1 MINSEER
8 VVSTKEMLELLNSGK
23 KVEIVGIESNPELF
37 ENYTEEEKKFVEDH
51 RVGLRVDN
59 IEYDCDEEVQCIMV
73 DSDDHLY
80 LTDDMIPTHNTS
92 NVIFLKSTDDSMI
105 DTLSKMS
112 GTTHRVRIKSK
123 TVATDLKKMW
133 MKNEG
138 TVSYTPSV
146 EEEPVITPNDMFF
159 IGERN
164 SMVFRA
170 GCSPIW
176 NKNATILPMSFKLF
190 GNKIIH
196 FGHDY
201 SLQTIPTLSVAKDF
215 DVTQNQI
222 NFDAMIAKRMEQ
234 SLEAEDSIE
243 LYKKL
248 FGLNEYTFSLIN
260 QEDRSNDIMNLINLQ
275 CRENNELAE
284 NADMETQEDVY
295 YNKMVE
301 TEENTE
307 VTQEMYKRLEK
318 SNARK
323 IPRFA
328 NNTVSPADLVDDGG
342 GINFGLKDR
351 ICRAFEA
358 CRPKMEA
365 DIEHFK
371 MDGKNLCG
379 LDGTPYII
387 WRDNSDIANAL
398 VEQSKKAD
406 STTYV
411 EDKKELEKV
420 PKFNYDVQSAFIK
433 FLANC
438 EKWDFADGEFDHQ
451 MAQLVD
457 VV

>member
-190 GNKIIH
+190 SNKIIH

-234 SLEAEDSIE
+234 SMEAEDSIE

-284 NADMETQEDVY
+284 EADMEAQEDAY
-295 YNKMVE
+295 YKKMVE

-307 VTQEMYKRLEK
+307 VTQEMYKQLEK

-342 GINFGLKDR
+342 GVQRSLKDR

-365 DIEHFK
+365 DVEHFK
-371 MDGKNLCG
+371 MDGNNLCG

-398 VEQSKKAD
+398 IERSKKAD

-411 EDKKELEKV
+411 EDKKDLDNV
-420 PKFNYDVQSAFIK
+420 PKFNYDAVSYTH
-433 FLANC
+433 LTLPTN
-438 EKWDFADGEFDHQ
+438 
-451 MAQLVD
+451 
-457 VV
+457 